1 MLKRILHNAFH
12 TLGFDVVRRRPDDAA
27 AALPADL
34 PAADRAII
42 EFVRPY
48 TLTSTERLIAL
59 IDAVRYVADN
69 RLPGAVA
76 ECGVWKGG
84 SMMAVA
90 RTLLSLGDTSRE
102 LYLYDTFEGMSAPTD
117 DDRSFDGRPAVEQ
130 LAETPRGE
138 GVWCYSS
145 LDEVKRNLF
154 STGYPP
160 EKIHFIEGKI
170 EETVPAHN
178 PPPLALLRL
187 DTDWYESTRHEL
199 AHLFPLLCREGV
211 LIIDDYGHWQ
221 GARKAVD
228 EFLAAQPRRYYLHRI
243 DFTGRLLIK

>member
-1 MLKRILHNAFH
+1 MFKEFLHQTFR
-12 TLGFDVVRRRPDDAA
+12 TLGFDVVRRRPQTAP
-27 AALPADL
+27 ALPADL
-34 PAADRAII
+34 PAADRAIV
-42 EFVRPY
+42 EFVRPF
-48 TLTSTERLIAL
+48 TMTSNERLIAL
-59 IDAVRYVADN
+59 IDAVRYVAGN
-69 RLPGAVA
+69 RLPGAIA

-90 RTLLSLGDTSRE
+90 RTLLSCGDTSRE
-102 LYLYDTFEGMSAPTD
+102 LYLYDTFEGMSAPTEHD
-117 DDRSFDGRPAVEQ
+117 KSFDGRPAAAQ

-145 LDEVKRNLF
+145 LAEVKRNLA
-154 STGYPP
+154 STGYPS

-199 AHLFPLLCREGV
+199 AHLFPLLCEGGV